1 MVLKLGCA
9 LEAPVKTLIAR
20 LYPQSLGFTRSGFGW
35 KICIS
40 FFFFL
45 FGCTPSMWKFPKLYK
60 KSIDDSFTNRSSVV

>member
-40 FFFFL
+40 FFFFFL
-45 FGCTPSMWKFPKLYK
+45 AAPMAYGSPQAR
-60 KSIDDSFTNRSSVV
+60 D